1 MQKDARGPVGARDQK
16 HAAGPH
22 EGRQEEV
29 ARQPYHDLELAVPLL
44 RLPRRDEVQ
53 HVHALMGLAL
63 LLALLAAQLYAA
75 RREER
80 PRGGRVDHFDE
91 SGVKINFRR

>member
-1 MQKDARGPVGARDQK
+1 MQKDARGAVDAGDQK
-16 HAAGPH
+16 HATRTH
-22 EGRQEEV
+22 ERKQEKV
-29 ARQPYHDLELAVPLL
+29 ALQSYHNLQLAVPLL

-63 LLALLAAQLYAA
+63 FLALLAAQLYAA

-80 PRGGRVDHFDE
+80 PGGGRVDHFDE